1 MLKPLGTRVV
11 VKMVEAEETTKS
23 GLIITS
29 KSEEKSQIAQVLRVG
44 TGIDSEGKKIEI
56 SVKEGDKVV
65 LNQYAG
71 TNIKYEGEE
80 LIIVKYS
87 DILAVVEES

>member
-1 MLKPLGTRVV
+1 MK
-11 VKMVEAEETTKS
+11 A
-23 GLIITS
+23 
-29 KSEEKSQIAQVLRVG
+29 
-44 TGIDSEGKKIEI
+44 KKIEI
-56 SVKEGDKVV
+56 AVKEGDKVV